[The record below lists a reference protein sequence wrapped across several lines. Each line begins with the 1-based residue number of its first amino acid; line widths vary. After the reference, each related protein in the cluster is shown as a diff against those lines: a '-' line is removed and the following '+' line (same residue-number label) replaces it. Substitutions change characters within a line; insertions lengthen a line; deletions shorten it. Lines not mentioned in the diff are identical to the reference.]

1 MQSFCDNELRVA
13 AAPAVGSRPM
23 LSFRLGAVG
32 CLCLLSSPS
41 PVAFAQ
47 PASARLAREFQDGVD
62 AYRLGDYAEARVH
75 LEAARQLDPKLPGP
89 HRFLAAVAFAE
100 KRYDDCVESATTAL
114 RVGPQSREL
123 EDTRKLH
130 DDCRVADGRPTF
142 AGKYGDGGA
151 LSVTATFEGSPTG
164 AALVI
169 DGRASGSTPLY
180 PRAIPA
186 GPHRIKV
193 GRAGA
198 VDQLFDLHVLPGV
211 VTDLEV
217 TLLTP
222 QEAAAAK
229 AAAAKAAAAK
239 PAAPEKSRG
248 GAGSKDQRSTRPAP
262 PAAVPPARPSPKP
275 PR

>member
-1 MQSFCDNELRVA
+1 
-13 AAPAVGSRPM
+13 M
-23 LSFRLGAVG
+23 LSFRLGAAG
-32 CLCLLSSPS
+32 CLCLLSSLWV
-41 PVAFAQ
+41 PVAWAQ

-75 LEAARQLDPKLPGP
+75 LEAARKLDPKLPGP

-130 DDCRVADGRPTF
+130 DDCRIADGRPTF
-142 AGKYGDGGA
+142 AGKYGEGGA
-151 LSVTATFEGSPTG
+151 LSITATFEGAPAG

-198 VDQLFDLHVLPGV
+198 VDQLLDLHVLPGV

-217 TLLTP
+217 ALLTP
-222 QEAAAAK
+222 HETAHEAAAKEAAK
-229 AAAAKAAAAK
+229 AAAAKT
-239 PAAPEKSRG
+239 AAPEKARA
-248 GAGSKDQRSTRPAP
+248 GAGSKDQRSTRPAS
-262 PAAVPPARPSPKP
+262 PATVTPARPSPRP